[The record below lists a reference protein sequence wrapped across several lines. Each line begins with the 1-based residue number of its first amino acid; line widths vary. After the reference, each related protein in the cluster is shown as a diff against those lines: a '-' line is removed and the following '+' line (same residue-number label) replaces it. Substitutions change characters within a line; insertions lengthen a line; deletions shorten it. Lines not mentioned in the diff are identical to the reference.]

1 MSCPALGVA
10 LAAYDDA
17 GRPVRDRVGEL
28 VVTAPMPTMPLYL
41 WNDPSGERYR
51 ETYVD
56 TFPGMSRHG
65 DWATVTGRGTV
76 VVHGRLDATLN
87 WGGVPA
93 GQCGDLRGR
102 RVGRRNPGGTHR
114 RTRRGRRRVELSAR
128 HVPDEVVAVPGIPHT
143 RTGKK
148 LEAPV
153 KRILAGAD
161 PPAVADPGAVDDPAA
176 ISFIAKLARS
186 RAMSKS
192 ATPSG

>member
-87 WGGVPA
+87 WGGVRL
-93 GQCGDLRGR
+93 G
-102 RVGRRNPGGTHR
+102 
-114 RTRRGRRRVELSAR
+114 SA
-128 HVPDEVVAVPGIPHT
+128 EIYVVAESVAGI
-143 RTGKK
+143 REALIVG
-148 LEAPV
+148 LEED
-153 KRILAGAD
+153 G
-161 PPAVADPGAVDDPAA
+161 G
-176 ISFIAKLARS
+176 
-186 RAMSKS
+186 
-192 ATPSG
+192 G

>member
-1 MSCPALGVA
+1 VPTWPGEMSCPALGVA

-56 TFPGMSRHG
+56 TFPGMWRHG

-87 WGGVPA
+87 
-93 GQCGDLRGR
+93 
-102 RVGRRNPGGTHR
+102 RVGVRLG
-114 RTRRGRRRVELSAR
+114 SA
-128 HVPDEVVAVPGIPHT
+128 EIYVVAESVAGI
-143 RTGKK
+143 REALVVG
-148 LEAPV
+148 LEED
-153 KRILAGAD
+153 G
-161 PPAVADPGAVDDPAA
+161 G
-176 ISFIAKLARS
+176 
-186 RAMSKS
+186 
-192 ATPSG
+192 G